1 METDNRWRDK
11 TITKRQAKILR
22 DLATESF
29 SELTRKEASDLIQ
42 RWFNAKER
50 TSYDND
56 ILEDSK

>member
-1 METDNRWRDK
+1 MGIKGKWRDRP
-11 TITKRQAKILR
+11 ITKRQAKTLR

>member
-29 SELTRKEASDLIQ
+29 SEFTRKEASDLIQ

>member
-1 METDNRWRDK
+1 MEISQSWRDRP
-11 TITKRQAKILR
+11 ITKGQVKVLR
-22 DLATESF
+22 DLAAESF

-42 RWFNAKER
+42 RWFCAKER

>member
-1 METDNRWRDK
+1 MGIKGKWHDRPITEKQAET
-11 TITKRQAKILR
+11 LH
-22 DLATESF
+22 DLATKSF

>member
-1 METDNRWRDK
+1 MGVNQKWRDRP
-11 TITKRQAKILR
+11 ITKGQVKVLR
-22 DLATESF
+22 DLAAESF
-29 SELTRKEASDLIQ
+29 RELTRKEASDLIQ

>member
-1 METDNRWRDK
+1 MGIKGKWRDRP
-11 TITKRQAKILR
+11 ITEKQAKILR

>member
-1 METDNRWRDK
+1 MGIKGKWRDRP
-11 TITKRQAKILR
+11 ITKRQAKILR

-29 SELTRKEASDLIQ
+29 SELTRKEASGLIQ

>member
-1 METDNRWRDK
+1 MEISQSWRDK
-11 TITKRQAKILR
+11 PITKRQAKILR

>member
-1 METDNRWRDK
+1 MGIKGKWRDK
-11 TITKRQAKILR
+11 PITKKQAKILR

-29 SELTRKEASDLIQ
+29 SEFTRKEASDLIQ
-42 RWFNAKER
+42 RWLNAKER

>member
-1 METDNRWRDK
+1 MGIKGKWRDRP
-11 TITKRQAKILR
+11 ITEKQTKVLR

-56 ILEDSK
+56 ILEDIK

>member
-1 METDNRWRDK
+1 MGIKGKWRDK
-11 TITKRQAKILR
+11 PITKKQAKILR

>member
-1 METDNRWRDK
+1 MGIKGKWRDK
-11 TITKRQAKILR
+11 PITKKQAKILR

-56 ILEDSK
+56 VLEDSK

>member
-1 METDNRWRDK
+1 MGIKGKWRDRS
-11 TITKRQAKILR
+11 ITKRQAKTLR

>member
-1 METDNRWRDK
+1 MGIKGKWHDRP
-11 TITKRQAKILR
+11 ITKRQAKILR
-22 DLATESF
+22 DLAAESF
-29 SELTRKEASDLIQ
+29 RELTRKEASDLIQ

>member
-1 METDNRWRDK
+1 MGIKGKWRDRP
-11 TITKRQAKILR
+11 ITKRQAKILR

>member
-1 METDNRWRDK
+1 MGIKGKWRDRP
-11 TITKRQAKILR
+11 ITEKQAETLR
-22 DLATESF
+22 DLATKSF

>member
-1 METDNRWRDK
+1 MGIKGKWCDRPITEKQAET
-11 TITKRQAKILR
+11 LR
-22 DLATESF
+22 DLAAESF
-29 SELTRKEASDLIQ
+29 RELTRKEASDLIQ

>member
-1 METDNRWRDK
+1 MGISQNWRDRS
-11 TITKRQAKILR
+11 ITKRQAKILR

-29 SELTRKEASDLIQ
+29 SELTRKEASALIQ
-42 RWFNAKER
+42 RWFNAKES

>member
-1 METDNRWRDK
+1 MEISQNWRDRS
-11 TITKRQAKILR
+11 ITKRQAKILR

-42 RWFNAKER
+42 RWYNAKER

>member
-1 METDNRWRDK
+1 MGIKGKWRDRP
-11 TITKRQAKILR
+11 ITEKQAETLR
-22 DLATESF
+22 DLAAESF
-29 SELTRKEASDLIQ
+29 RELTRKEASDLIQ

>member
-1 METDNRWRDK
+1 MGIKGKWRDRP
-11 TITKRQAKILR
+11 ITEKQTKVLR

-42 RWFNAKER
+42 RWFNVKER